1 MTPPYQQRGQPIS
14 PSAFNALI
22 DLVRSHQITGVT
34 GGSFNRTSNGTTLN
48 IFPRGGT
55 SGGTNEAPK
64 CWFKLS
70 DATEEE
76 TIKIEIQ
83 QDQIAGRYPEG
94 MGLGFPAFKIT
105 ISANTYF
112 YISVKYN
119 TTTLEIDSASDA
131 IQIVDSDTLKQATT
145 NTIYILIG
153 TVVVEADKVKTIDN
167 ICDRPIPSPCD
178 LAWGSPPSP

>member
-1 MTPPYQQRGQPIS
+1 MDLPAFRRGLELVSADLNKLANAIRAASVTSVIGGTFTRTPGGTTIVVSDQVRG
-14 PSAFNALI
+14 
-22 DLVRSHQITGVT
+22 
-34 GGSFNRTSNGTTLN
+34 GGS
-48 IFPRGGT
+48 GG
-55 SGGTNEAPK
+55 GAK

-70 DATEEE
+70 DATEGE

-105 ISANTYF
+105 INSNTYF

-119 TTTLEIDSASDA
+119 TTTLEIDPASDA
-131 IQIVDSDTLKQATT
+131 IQIVDSDALKQATT

-153 TVVVEADKVKTIDN
+153 TVVVEAGKVKTIDN
-167 ICDRPIPSPCD
+167 ICDRPIPDPCG